1 MTVDLGWVDIGLM
14 LFMAL
19 SVVVG
24 LMRGVVFEILA
35 LAGWVVAY
43 IAAQLL
49 TPLVQPHTSIG
60 QPGSALN
67 HAVAFASVFFVAL
80 LLWGL
85 GARLVRTLIRATPL
99 SSLDRVLGAGFGLL
113 RGLLVLL
120 VLLLLALVLGFTPVT
135 KWPSMQRS
143 QGVAW
148 LNAVVKEIMP
158 WLPIEISQHPS
169 A

>member
-1 MTVDLGWVDIGLM
+1 MTVDLGWVDIGLL

-19 SVVVG
+19 SIVVG
-24 LMRGVVFEILA
+24 LVRGVVFEILS

-67 HAVAFASVFFVAL
+67 HAVAFACVFLVSL
-80 LLWGL
+80 VLWGL
-85 GARLVRTLIRATPL
+85 GARLVRLLIRATPL
-99 SSLDRVLGAGFGLL
+99 SSLDRLLGAAFGLV

-120 VLLLLALVLGFTPVT
+120 LLQQSVVDELVDRCLRDDTHDAAHAFRL
-135 KWPSMQRS
+135 RS
-143 QGVAW
+143 ARRAFHADGG
-148 LNAVVKEIMP
+148 
-158 WLPIEISQHPS
+158 
-169 A
+169 

>member
-1 MTVDLGWVDIGLM
+1 MTLDLGWVDIGLM

-67 HAVAFASVFFVAL
+67 HAVAFASVFLVSL
-80 LLWGL
+80 VLWGL
-85 GARLVRTLIRATPL
+85 GARLVRVLIRATPL
-99 SSLDRVLGAGFGLL
+99 SSLDRLLGAGFGLV
-113 RGLLVLL
+113 RGFF
-120 VLLLLALVLGFTPVT
+120 VLLLLALVLGFTPVA
-135 KWPSMQRS
+135 KWPSWQRS
-143 QGVAW
+143 QGAAW

-158 WLPIEISQHPS
+158 WLPIEVTQHPS

>member
-1 MTVDLGWVDIGLM
+1 MTVDLGWVDIGLL

-19 SVVVG
+19 SIVVG
-24 LMRGVVFEILA
+24 LMRGVVFEVLS

-49 TPLVQPHTSIG
+49 APLVQPHTSIG

-67 HAVAFASVFFVAL
+67 HAVAFAAVFLVSL
-80 LLWGL
+80 VLWGL
-85 GARLVRTLIRATPL
+85 GARLVRLLIRATPL
-99 SSLDRVLGAGFGLL
+99 SSLDRLLGAAFGLV

-120 VLLLLALVLGFTPVT
+120 LLVLVLGFTPVA

-148 LNAVVKEIMP
+148 LNAVVKAIMP
-158 WLPIEISQHPS
+158 WLPINVTQNPS

>member
-1 MTVDLGWVDIGLM
+1 MNVDLGWVDIGLL

-19 SVVVG
+19 SIVIG
-24 LMRGVVFEILA
+24 LMRGVVFEVLS
-35 LAGWVVAY
+35 LAGWLVAY
-43 IAAQLL
+43 LAAQLL
-49 TPLVQPHTSIG
+49 TPFVQPHTSIG

-67 HAVAFASVFFVAL
+67 HAVAFASVFFVSL

-85 GARLVRTLIRATPL
+85 GARLVRVFIRATPL
-99 SSLDRVLGAGFGLL
+99 SSVDRLLGACFGLV

-120 VLLLLALVLGFTPVT
+120 VLALVLGFTPLA

-148 LNAVVKEIMP
+148 LNMMVKEIMP
-158 WLPIEISQHPS
+158 WLPIEVNQPS
-169 A
+169 AA

>member
-1 MTVDLGWVDIGLM
+1 MTVDLGWVDIGLL

-19 SVVVG
+19 SIVVG
-24 LMRGVVFEILA
+24 LMRGVVFEILS

-67 HAVAFASVFFVAL
+67 HAVAFASVFLVSL
-80 LLWGL
+80 VLWGL
-85 GARLVRTLIRATPL
+85 GARLVRLLIRATPL
-99 SSLDRVLGAGFGLL
+99 SSLDRMLGAAFGLV
-113 RGLLVLL
+113 RGFL
-120 VLLLLALVLGFTPVT
+120 VLLLLALVLGLTPVA
-135 KWPSMQRS
+135 KWSSLQRS

-158 WLPIEISQHPS
+158 WLPITVTQPS
-169 A
+169 SA

>member
-1 MTVDLGWVDIGLM
+1 MTLDLGWVDIGLL

-24 LMRGVVFEILA
+24 LMRGVVFEVLS

-43 IAAQLL
+43 VAAQLL

-67 HAVAFASVFFVAL
+67 HAVAFASVFFLTL

-85 GARLVRTLIRATPL
+85 GARLVRVLIRATPL
-99 SSLDRVLGAGFGLL
+99 SSFDRLLGAVFGVL
-113 RGLLVLL
+113 RGVLVLL
-120 VLLLLALVLGFTPVT
+120 VLALVLGFTPVA
-135 KWPSMQRS
+135 KWPSLQRS
-143 QGVAW
+143 QGMAW

-158 WLPIEISQHPS
+158 WLPIAVTQPS
-169 A
+169 SA

>member
-1 MTVDLGWVDIGLM
+1 MILDLGWVDIGLM

-67 HAVAFASVFFVAL
+67 HAVAFASVFLVSL
-80 LLWGL
+80 VLWGL
-85 GARLVRTLIRATPL
+85 GARLVRVLICATPL
-99 SSLDRVLGAGFGLL
+99 SSLDRLLGAGFGLV
-113 RGLLVLL
+113 RGLLVSL
-120 VLLLLALVLGFTPVT
+120 VLALVLGFTPVA
-135 KWPSMQRS
+135 KWPSWQRS
-143 QGVAW
+143 QGAAW

-158 WLPIEISQHPS
+158 WLPIEVTQHPS

>member
-1 MTVDLGWVDIGLM
+1 MAVDLGWVDIGLL

-19 SVVVG
+19 SIVVG
-24 LMRGVVFEILA
+24 LVRGVVFEVLS

-60 QPGSALN
+60 QAGSALN
-67 HAVAFASVFFVAL
+67 HAVAFACVFLVSL
-80 LLWGL
+80 VLWGL
-85 GARLVRTLIRATPL
+85 GARLVRLLIRATPL
-99 SSLDRVLGAGFGLL
+99 SSLDRLFGAAFGLV
-113 RGLLVLL
+113 RGLL
-120 VLLLLALVLGFTPVT
+120 VLLLLALVLGFTPVA

-148 LNAVVKEIMP
+148 LNAAVKEIMP
-158 WLPIEISQHPS
+158 WLPINVTQHPS

>member
-1 MTVDLGWVDIGLM
+1 MILDLGWVDIGLM

-67 HAVAFASVFFVAL
+67 HAVAFASVFLVSL
-80 LLWGL
+80 VLWGL
-85 GARLVRTLIRATPL
+85 GARLVRVLIRATPL
-99 SSLDRVLGAGFGLL
+99 SSLDRLLGAGFGLV
-113 RGLLVLL
+113 RGLLVSL
-120 VLLLLALVLGFTPVT
+120 VLALVLGFTPVA
-135 KWPSMQRS
+135 KWPSWQRS
-143 QGVAW
+143 QGAAW

-158 WLPIEISQHPS
+158 WLPIEVTQHPS

>member
-1 MTVDLGWVDIGLM
+1 MSVDLGWVDIGLL

-19 SVVVG
+19 SIVVG
-24 LMRGVVFEILA
+24 LMRGVVFEVLS
-35 LAGWVVAY
+35 LAGWLVAY
-43 IAAQLL
+43 LAAQLL

-67 HAVAFASVFFVAL
+67 HAVAFASVFFVSL

-85 GARLVRTLIRATPL
+85 GARLVRVLIRATPL
-99 SSLDRVLGAGFGLL
+99 SSVDRLLGACFGLV

-120 VLLLLALVLGFTPVT
+120 VLALVLGFTSVA

-148 LNAVVKEIMP
+148 LNMVVKDIMP
-158 WLPIEISQHPS
+158 WLPIEVTQLSS

>member
-1 MTVDLGWVDIGLM
+1 MTLDLGWVDIGLM

-67 HAVAFASVFFVAL
+67 HAVAFASVFLVSL
-80 LLWGL
+80 VLWGL
-85 GARLVRTLIRATPL
+85 GARLVRVLIRATPL
-99 SSLDRVLGAGFGLL
+99 SSLDRLLGAGFGLV
-113 RGLLVLL
+113 RGLLVSL
-120 VLLLLALVLGFTPVT
+120 VLALVLGFTPVA
-135 KWPSMQRS
+135 KWPSWQRS
-143 QGVAW
+143 QGAAW

-158 WLPIEISQHPS
+158 WLPIEVTQHPS

>member
-1 MTVDLGWVDIGLM
+1 MNVDLGWVDIGLL

-19 SVVVG
+19 SIVIG
-24 LMRGVVFEILA
+24 LMRGVVFEVLS
-35 LAGWVVAY
+35 LAGWLVGY
-43 IAAQLL
+43 LAAQLL

-67 HAVAFASVFFVAL
+67 HAVAFASVFFVSL

-85 GARLVRTLIRATPL
+85 GARLVRVFIRATPL
-99 SSLDRVLGAGFGLL
+99 SSVDRLLGACFGLV

-120 VLLLLALVLGFTPVT
+120 VLALVLGFTPLA

-148 LNAVVKEIMP
+148 LNMMVKEIMP
-158 WLPIEISQHPS
+158 WLPIEVNQPS
-169 A
+169 AA

>member
-1 MTVDLGWVDIGLM
+1 MTVDLGWVDIGLL

-19 SVVVG
+19 SIVVG
-24 LMRGVVFEILA
+24 LVRGVVFEVLS

-67 HAVAFASVFFVAL
+67 HAVAFACVFLVSL
-80 LLWGL
+80 VLWGI
-85 GARLVRTLIRATPL
+85 GARLVRLLIRATPL
-99 SSLDRVLGAGFGLL
+99 SSLDRLLGAAFGLV

-120 VLLLLALVLGFTPVT
+120 LLVLVLGFTPVA

-158 WLPIEISQHPS
+158 WLPINVTQPPS

>member
-1 MTVDLGWVDIGLM
+1 MTVDLGWVDIGLL
-14 LFMAL
+14 LFVAL

-67 HAVAFASVFFVAL
+67 HAVAFASVFLVSL
-80 LLWGL
+80 VLWGL
-85 GARLVRTLIRATPL
+85 GARLVRVLIRATPL
-99 SSLDRVLGAGFGLL
+99 SSFDRLLGAGFGVL

-120 VLLLLALVLGFTPVT
+120 VLALVLGFTPVA
-135 KWPSMQRS
+135 KWPSLQRS
-143 QGVAW
+143 QGMAW

-158 WLPIEISQHPS
+158 WLPITATQPS
-169 A
+169 SA

>member
-1 MTVDLGWVDIGLM
+1 MTLDVGWVDIALL

-24 LMRGVVFEILA
+24 LMRGVVFEVLS
-35 LAGWVVAY
+35 LAGWLVAY
-43 IAAQLL
+43 VAAQLL

-60 QPGSALN
+60 APGSALN
-67 HAVAFASVFFVAL
+67 HAVAFASVFFLSL

-85 GARLVRTLIRATPL
+85 SARLVRVLIRATPL
-99 SSLDRVLGAGFGLL
+99 SSFDRLLGAGFGMV

-120 VLLLLALVLGFTPVT
+120 VLALALSFTPLA
-135 KWPSMQRS
+135 KWPSFQRS

-158 WLPIEISQHPS
+158 RLPITITQPPT

>member
-1 MTVDLGWVDIGLM
+1 MTLDLGWVDIGLV

-19 SVVVG
+19 SIVVG
-24 LMRGVVFEILA
+24 LVRGVVFEILS
-35 LAGWVVAY
+35 LVGWVVAY
-43 IAAQLL
+43 VAAQML

-67 HAVAFASVFFVAL
+67 HAVAFASVFLVTL
-80 LLWGL
+80 VLWAL
-85 GARLVRTLIRATPL
+85 GARLVRVFIRATPL
-99 SSLDRVLGAGFGLL
+99 SSFDRLLGALFGVL

-120 VLLLLALVLGFTPVT
+120 VLALVLGFTPIA

-158 WLPIEISQHPS
+158 WLPIQVIQPS
-169 A
+169 SA

>member
-1 MTVDLGWVDIGLM
+1 MTLDLGWVDIGLM
-14 LFMAL
+14 LFMLL
-19 SVVVG
+19 SIVVG
-24 LMRGVVFEILA
+24 LMRGVVFEILS
-35 LAGWVVAY
+35 LAGWIVAY
-43 IAAQLL
+43 VAAQVL

-67 HAVAFASVFFVAL
+67 HAVAFASVFFVTL

-85 GARLVRTLIRATPL
+85 GARLVRVLIRATPL
-99 SSLDRVLGAGFGLL
+99 SSFDRLLGAVFGLL

-120 VLLLLALVLGFTPVT
+120 VLALVLGFTPVA
-135 KWPSMQRS
+135 KWPSLQRS

-158 WLPIEISQHPS
+158 WLPIQVTQPS
-169 A
+169 SA

>member
-1 MTVDLGWVDIGLM
+1 MTLDLGWVDIGLL
-14 LFMAL
+14 LFMGL
-19 SVVVG
+19 SILVG
-24 LMRGVVFEILA
+24 LMRGMVFEVLS
-35 LAGWVVAY
+35 LVGWLVAY
-43 IAAQLL
+43 LAAQML

-67 HAVAFASVFFVAL
+67 HAVAFASVFFLTL

-85 GARLVRTLIRATPL
+85 GARLVRLLIRATPL
-99 SSLDRVLGAGFGLL
+99 SSFDRVLGAGFGVV

-120 VLLLLALVLGFTPVT
+120 VVALVLGFTPVA
-135 KWPSMQRS
+135 KWPSWQRS
-143 QGVAW
+143 QGADW

-158 WLPIEISQHPS
+158 WLPIEVSQHPS

>member
-1 MTVDLGWVDIGLM
+1 MTVDLGWVDIVLL

-19 SVVVG
+19 SIVVG
-24 LMRGVVFEILA
+24 LVRGVVFEVLS

-43 IAAQLL
+43 IAAQLF

-67 HAVAFASVFFVAL
+67 HAVAFASVFLVSL
-80 LLWGL
+80 VLWGL
-85 GARLVRTLIRATPL
+85 GARLVRVLIRATPL
-99 SSLDRVLGAGFGLL
+99 SSLDRLLGAGFGLV
-113 RGLLVLL
+113 RGLLVSL
-120 VLLLLALVLGFTPVT
+120 VLALVLGFTPVA
-135 KWPSMQRS
+135 KWPSWQRS
-143 QGVAW
+143 QGAAW

-158 WLPIEISQHPS
+158 WLPIEVTQHPS

>member
-1 MTVDLGWVDIGLM
+1 MTVDLGWVDIGLL

-19 SVVVG
+19 SIIVG
-24 LMRGVVFEILA
+24 LVRGVVFEVLS
-35 LAGWVVAY
+35 LAGWVVACV
-43 IAAQLL
+43 AAQVL
-49 TPLVQPHTSIG
+49 TPFVQPHTSIG

-67 HAVAFASVFFVAL
+67 HAVAFAAVFLVSL
-80 LLWGL
+80 VLWGL
-85 GARLVRTLIRATPL
+85 GARLVRLLIRATPL
-99 SSLDRVLGAGFGLL
+99 SLLDRLLGAAFGLV
-113 RGLLVLL
+113 RGLLV
-120 VLLLLALVLGFTPVT
+120 VLLLALVLGLTPVA

-158 WLPIEISQHPS
+158 WLPINVTQHPS

>member
-19 SVVVG
+19 SITVG
-24 LMRGVVFEILA
+24 LMRGVVFEILS

-43 IAAQLL
+43 IAAQVL
-49 TPLVQPHTSIG
+49 TPLVLPYTSIG

-67 HAVAFASVFFVAL
+67 HAVAFASVFLVSL
-80 LLWGL
+80 VLWGL
-85 GARLVRTLIRATPL
+85 GARLVRAMVRATPL
-99 SSLDRVLGAGFGLL
+99 SSLDRLLGAAFGVV
-113 RGLLVLL
+113 RGLL
-120 VLLLLALVLGFTPVT
+120 VLLLLALVLGFTPVA
-135 KWPSMQRS
+135 KWPSVQRS
-143 QGVAW
+143 AGVAW

-158 WLPIEISQHPS
+158 WLPIEVTQYPS

>member
-1 MTVDLGWVDIGLM
+1 MNVDLGWVDIGLL

-19 SVVVG
+19 SIVVG
-24 LMRGVVFEILA
+24 LMRGVVFEVLS
-35 LAGWVVAY
+35 LAGWLVAY
-43 IAAQLL
+43 LAAQLL

-67 HAVAFASVFFVAL
+67 HAVAFASVFFVSL

-85 GARLVRTLIRATPL
+85 GARLVRVLIRATPL
-99 SSLDRVLGAGFGLL
+99 SSVDRLLGACFGLL

-120 VLLLLALVLGFTPVT
+120 VLALVLGFTPLA

-148 LNAVVKEIMP
+148 LNMMVKEIMP
-158 WLPIEISQHPS
+158 WLPIRVNQPS
-169 A
+169 AA

>member
-1 MTVDLGWVDIGLM
+1 MTVDLGWVDIGLL

-19 SVVVG
+19 SIIVG
-24 LMRGVVFEILA
+24 LVRGVVFEVLS

-67 HAVAFASVFFVAL
+67 HAVAFACVFIVTL
-80 LLWGL
+80 VLWGL
-85 GARLVRTLIRATPL
+85 GARLVRLLIRATPL
-99 SSLDRVLGAGFGLL
+99 SSLDRLLGAAFGLV
-113 RGLLVLL
+113 RGLL
-120 VLLLLALVLGFTPVT
+120 VLLLLALVLGLTPVA
-135 KWPSMQRS
+135 KWPAMQRS

-158 WLPIEISQHPS
+158 WLPINVTQHPS

>member
-1 MTVDLGWVDIGLM
+1 MNVDLGWVDIGLL

-19 SVVVG
+19 SIVVG
-24 LMRGVVFEILA
+24 LMRGVVFEVLS
-35 LAGWVVAY
+35 LAGWLVAY
-43 IAAQLL
+43 LAAQLL

-67 HAVAFASVFFVAL
+67 HAVAFAAVFFLTL

-85 GARLVRTLIRATPL
+85 GARLVRVLIRATPL
-99 SSLDRVLGAGFGLL
+99 SSVDRLLGACFGLV
-113 RGLLVLL
+113 RGLFVLI
-120 VLLLLALVLGFTPVT
+120 VLALVLGFTPIA

-148 LNAVVKEIMP
+148 LNMVVKEIMP
-158 WLPIEISQHPS
+158 WLPIKVNQPS
-169 A
+169 AA

>member
-1 MTVDLGWVDIGLM
+1 MTVDFGWVDIGLL

-19 SVVVG
+19 SIVVG
-24 LMRGVVFEILA
+24 LMRGVVFEILS
-35 LAGWVVAY
+35 LVGWVVAY
-43 IAAQLL
+43 VAAQMLA
-49 TPLVQPHTSIG
+49 PLVQPHVSIG

-120 VLLLLALVLGFTPVT
+120 VLALVLELTPVA
-135 KWPSMQRS
+135 KWPAWKRS

>member
-1 MTVDLGWVDIGLM
+1 MTLDLGWVDIGLL

-19 SVVVG
+19 SIVVG
-24 LMRGVVFEILA
+24 LLRGVVFEVLS

-67 HAVAFASVFFVAL
+67 HAVAFACVFLVSL
-80 LLWGL
+80 VLWGL
-85 GARLVRTLIRATPL
+85 GARLVRLLIRATPL
-99 SSLDRVLGAGFGLL
+99 SSLDRLLGAAFGLV
-113 RGLLVLL
+113 RGLL
-120 VLLLLALVLGFTPVT
+120 VLLLLALVLGFTPVA
-135 KWPSMQRS
+135 KWPSWQRS
-143 QGVAW
+143 QGAAW

-158 WLPIEISQHPS
+158 WLPIEVTQHPS

>member
-1 MTVDLGWVDIGLM
+1 MNVDLGWVDIGLL

-19 SVVVG
+19 SIVVG
-24 LMRGVVFEILA
+24 LMRGVVFEVLS
-35 LAGWVVAY
+35 LAGWLVAY
-43 IAAQLL
+43 LAAQLL
-49 TPLVQPHTSIG
+49 TPIVQPHTSIG

-67 HAVAFASVFFVAL
+67 HAVAFASVFFVSL

-85 GARLVRTLIRATPL
+85 GARLVRVLIRATPL
-99 SSLDRVLGAGFGLL
+99 SSVDRLLGACFGLL

-120 VLLLLALVLGFTPVT
+120 VLALVLGFTPLA

-148 LNAVVKEIMP
+148 LNMMVKEIMP
-158 WLPIEISQHPS
+158 WLPIEVNQPS
-169 A
+169 AA

>member
-1 MTVDLGWVDIGLM
+1 MTLDVGWVDIALL

-24 LMRGVVFEILA
+24 LMRGVVFEIMS

-43 IAAQLL
+43 VAAQLL
-49 TPLVQPHTSIG
+49 TPWVQPHTSIG

-67 HAVAFASVFFVAL
+67 HAVAFAAVFFLTL

-85 GARLVRTLIRATPL
+85 SARLLRVLIRATPL
-99 SSLDRVLGAGFGLL
+99 SSFDRLLGAVFGLV

-120 VLLLLALVLGFTPVT
+120 VLALVLGVTPVA
-135 KWPSMQRS
+135 KWPSFQRS

-158 WLPIEISQHPS
+158 WLPVAITQPS
-169 A
+169 SA